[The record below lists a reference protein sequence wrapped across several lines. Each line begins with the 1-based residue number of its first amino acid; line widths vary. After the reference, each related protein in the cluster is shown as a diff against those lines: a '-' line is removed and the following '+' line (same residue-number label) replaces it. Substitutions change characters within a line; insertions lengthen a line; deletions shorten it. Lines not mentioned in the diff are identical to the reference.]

1 VRDEGGVADEG
12 RVVGVPKF
20 HPWGKCTMPLC
31 VSRRTISPNMTNV
44 WMLHLHQHSD
54 VCEFKIGTVTVVH
67 ILIDGS
73 QV

>member
-1 VRDEGGVADEG
+1 MWLLKKLSLREEQDISLSIMHSKAC
-12 RVVGVPKF
+12 F
-20 HPWGKCTMPLC
+20 HLLT
-31 VSRRTISPNMTNV
+31 TV

-54 VCEFKIGTVTVVH
+54 VGEFKIGTVTVVH